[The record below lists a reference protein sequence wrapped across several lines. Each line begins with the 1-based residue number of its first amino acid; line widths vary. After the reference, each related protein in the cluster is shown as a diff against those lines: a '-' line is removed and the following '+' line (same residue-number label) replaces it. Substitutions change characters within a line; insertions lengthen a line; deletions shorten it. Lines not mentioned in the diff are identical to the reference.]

1 MKRKMYGKYIV
12 ADPEICHG
20 KLTFVGTRIFVQDV
34 LDMVA
39 DGLDWDTI
47 IEEWHSSITKEAIG
61 EAVRLG
67 QRAFLDHQ
75 DEYVVES
82 VSR

>member
-1 MKRKMYGKYIV
+1 MRKLFGKYLV

-20 KLTFVGTRIFVQDV
+20 KLTFVGTRIFVRDV

-39 DGLDWDTI
+39 AGMDWDDI
-47 IEEWHSSITKEAIG
+47 SKEWRGSVSREAIR
-61 EAVRLG
+61 EAIQLAT
-67 QRAFLDHQ
+67 RAFLEHL

-82 VSR
+82 VPV